1 MSEKME
7 LVGTFL
13 GKELYRYDPN
23 IDCTESDFR
32 EYAMQFNR
40 TETLR
45 YICSITR
52 ELFHSSEKFLIID
65 DVPVY
70 PDILCDF
77 AYRVIRYCEDSSKLV
92 ITKSQMKH
100 ALRMCHKLLDADF
113 VESKKKDAITI
124 LTKISYRQFIFQQKN
139 FNNFA
144 RNYYIYSNLW
154 SRVPSTKSIDVLSEI
169 EAEIGIPYD
178 WAILFAYALAGNNLG
193 HFWIYDK
200 EAVEEINKITG
211 FSLTEEAHK
220 KFVKWCS
227 GTYKDILNYKSEL
240 PPFVQYPLVETKIM
254 PLVNKGE
261 VFMIISQQFLHDKLT
276 TGLYF
281 HLMDRSRKGNR
292 GNSFKE
298 LFGYVFQEYVGELL
312 RFYFHS
318 WDVIPEIKYKKRKG
332 NVQDSADW
340 FVKKDNKLIIIE
352 VKQSSIFLKSK
363 QNPSMEVIIS
373 DLKKTIIKA
382 IDQLGVTERDIK
394 EKRYPE
400 LELFDN
406 IDSFVKLIVINDPL
420 FNANFLVKTLL
431 KNEIE
436 DLTFQIININDF
448 ETILSSQS
456 HAESLFDV
464 LYYKSLVDNEMD
476 FNEYIYNIFPDAQ
489 SDIQFLKP
497 IWDSF
502 FANIR
507 ID

>member
-1 MSEKME
+1 MSDKME
-7 LVGTFL
+7 LIGTFL
-13 GKELYRYDPN
+13 GKELYRYNPI

-32 EYAMQFNR
+32 EYAAQFNR

-45 YICSITR
+45 EICSISR
-52 ELFHSSEKFLIID
+52 ELFHSSEKFLFIGDI
-65 DVPVY
+65 PVY

-77 AYRVIRYCEDSSKLV
+77 ACRVINYCDDTSKLF

-113 VESKKKDAITI
+113 VESKKNDAITI

-154 SRVPSTKSIDVLSEI
+154 SRVPSAKCIDVLSEI
-169 EAEIGIPYD
+169 EDEIGIPYD
-178 WAILFAYALAGNNLG
+178 WAILFTYALAGNKSG

-200 EAVEEINKITG
+200 KTIEDVNKKTG
-211 FSLTEEAHK
+211 LSLTVEAHK

-227 GTYKDILNYKSEL
+227 GSYNDILKHKSEL

-254 PLVNKGE
+254 PLANKGE

-281 HLMDRSRKGNR
+281 HLMDRFRKGKKGNR
-292 GNSFKE
+292 FKE
-298 LFGYVFQEYVGELL
+298 LFGHVFQEYVGELL

-318 WDVIPEIKYKKRKG
+318 WDVISEIKYKKRKG

-340 FVKKDNKLIIIE
+340 FVKKDNKLVIIE

-363 QNPSMEVIIS
+363 QNPSMEVIVS

-382 IDQLGVTERDIK
+382 IDQLSVTEIDIK
-394 EKRYPE
+394 EKKYPE
-400 LELFDN
+400 LDIFNN

-431 KNEIE
+431 KNKIE

-464 LYYKSLVDNEMD
+464 LYYKSLENNEMD
-476 FNEYIYNIFPDAQ
+476 FNEYIYKIFPDAQ

-497 IWDSF
+497 TWEGF
-502 FANIR
+502 FEDVR